1 LVTRCSRCAMR
12 LNVWFALSLI
22 LLTVS
27 IISVFSFVPLF
38 SAYAF
43 WFVVGAYVLLA
54 SSHRQWF

>member
-1 LVTRCSRCAMR
+1 MR

-22 LLTVS
+22 TLTVS
-27 IISVFSFVPLF
+27 IISVFTFIPLF

-43 WFVVGAYVLLA
+43 WFAVGAYVLLA